1 MPNSRVTARD
11 VAQRAGVSATTVSFV
26 LNNVEGMR
34 ISEETR
40 QRVLEAAKE
49 LDYHPDSLARR
60 MVSGRTHNIAYV
72 IRQSPDQAF
81 ADAFMPEVLNGLARG
96 AAAQDFHVLFEPIGP
111 EDSRGFAW
119 LIRERHVDGLVI
131 AGPRTDDAELLNLF
145 DRGVPVV
152 LQGQLPG
159 VAIPFVDVDN
169 HHGARIATQHLIKL
183 GHTRISLITN
193 TGLQYTAAA
202 ARLAGYREALAQA
215 GLPFEEKLI
224 RYGNFTPQSGD
235 AAITDLLSEK
245 PPAVFVASDVVALG
259 VIKRLQTL
267 GVRVPDDIALV
278 GFDDIPL
285 ARYLDPPL
293 TTMRLPAFGLGWG
306 AAQLIT
312 RFINRVPVENQQVLL
327 ETELIV
333 RASCGGQPPEEIN
346 PSPEDHAPATNQ

>member
-1 MPNSRVTARD
+1 LANSRVTARN
-11 VAQRAGVSATTVSFV
+11 VAERAGVSVTTVSFV

-40 QRVLEAAKE
+40 QRVLEAARG
-49 LDYHPDSLARR
+49 LDYYPDSLARR
-60 MVSGRTHNIAYV
+60 MVTGRTQNIAYI

-96 AAAQDFHVLFEPIGP
+96 AAAQDFHVLFKPIGP

-131 AGPRTDDAELLNLF
+131 AGPRTDDPELLNLV

-152 LQGQLPG
+152 LQGQLSG
-159 VAIPFVDVDN
+159 VQIPFVDVDN
-169 HHGARIATQHLIKL
+169 QHGARIASQHLIKL
-183 GHTRISLITN
+183 GHTRIGMITN
-193 TGLQYTAAA
+193 GDLNYTAAA
-202 ARLAGYREALAQA
+202 ARLAGYREALTLA
-215 GLPFEEKLI
+215 GLPVEEKLV
-224 RYGNFTPQSGD
+224 RYGSFTPQSGE
-235 AAITDLLSEK
+235 AAIADLLGEK
-245 PPAVFVASDVVALG
+245 PTAVFVASDVVALG
-259 VIKRLQTL
+259 VMKRLQTL
-267 GVRVPDDIALV
+267 GVHIPNDVALV

-327 ETELIV
+327 ETKLIV